1 MNNDCPLKGKIKCTT
16 CKYFYNSKCILL
28 EKLNNPI
35 VLCIGDCQ
43 ECMEIK
49 CPLHPYYIEPK
60 LLKKKIKWKYKRH
73 RVPKI
78 IYKIRQIIK
87 ILRGK

>member
-1 MNNDCPLKGKIKCTT
+1 MKNDCPLKGKTDCTT

-35 VLCIGDCQ
+35 VLCAGDCQ

-49 CPLHPYYIEPK
+49 CSLHSDYIEPK
-60 LLKKKIKWKYKRH
+60 LLKKKIKWRFKAHK
-73 RVPKI
+73 VPKI
-78 IYKIRQIIK
+78 IYKIRQIIR
-87 ILRGK
+87 ILKEK